1 MYVSKNRCHM
11 EPICFQALCSF
22 QGREFWKWSWL
33 KSFGIFC
40 SYLSTKGTLQ
50 SQFWKERSGFKL
62 LNFLN
67 QEIEEL
73 GQKSVVNTFQ
83 PEFRVVEFQF
93 NLSQYS
99 LHTSNDMKSC
109 QFCDLIHC
117 SQIFLHCSD
126 SCSPFLT
133 YEVHIFV
140 RILKLGSTLLL

>member
-22 QGREFWKWSWL
+22 QGREFWKCSWL
-33 KSFGIFC
+33 KSFGILC

-50 SQFWKERSGFKL
+50 SQFEKKEVVSNYWTFSIKKL
-62 LNFLN
+62 KNWDKRVLWTL
-67 QEIEEL
+67 
-73 GQKSVVNTFQ
+73 FQ
-83 PEFRVVEFQF
+83 PEFRVVEFHF

-99 LHTSNDMKSC
+99 LHTSNDMKSS
-109 QFCDLIHC
+109 QYCDLIHC